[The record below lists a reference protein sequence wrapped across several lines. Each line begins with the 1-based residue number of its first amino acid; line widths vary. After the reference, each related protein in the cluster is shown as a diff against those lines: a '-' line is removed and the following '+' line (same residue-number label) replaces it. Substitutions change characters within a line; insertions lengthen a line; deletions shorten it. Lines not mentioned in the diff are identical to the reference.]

1 MPYGIQLSAIVSL
14 RTGTPWNITA
24 GQDLNGD
31 GVNVDRPAGLVK
43 NAGGRVS
50 DTNLALINAFR
61 VARGREPI
69 TMDQLAQ
76 RSGDRLVDVRLMKQV
91 LFGSRRSRVDL
102 FFEAYNL
109 LNAVNYENPSGNL
122 ISTSFAV
129 RTVARDARQLQWGAR
144 FSF

>member
-1 MPYGIQLSAIVSL
+1 MPYGVQLSAIVSL

-43 NAGGRVS
+43 NAGGWES
-50 DTNLALINAFR
+50 DTNLAIINAFR
-61 VARGREPI
+61 VSRGRAPI
-69 TMDQLAQ
+69 TMDQLTQ
-76 RSGDRLVDVRLMKQV
+76 SSGDRLVDVRLMKQIT
-91 LFGSRRSRVDL
+91 LRRSRVDL

-122 ISTSFAV
+122 TSTSFAV
-129 RTVARDARQLQWGAR
+129 RTVARDPRQLQLGAR
-144 FSF
+144 VSF